1 MHLIIALGSGR
12 DVDIGGVL
20 AVVFR
25 LTQLSLMAPV
35 CFHKL
40 SIKSGHARRGWCC
53 AFRSDFEHEATS
65 RGRKHLKGQSFR
77 SWGRSRTVEVIYVY
91 TSTCTALLPA
101 AWRRKGGGGALVDLD
116 ESTVDR

>member
-40 SIKSGHARRGWCC
+40 SIKSGHA
-53 AFRSDFEHEATS
+53 S
-65 RGRKHLKGQSFR
+65 
-77 SWGRSRTVEVIYVY
+77 EV
-91 TSTCTALLPA
+91 
-101 AWRRKGGGGALVDLD
+101 GLVLRV
-116 ESTVDR
+116 SLGL